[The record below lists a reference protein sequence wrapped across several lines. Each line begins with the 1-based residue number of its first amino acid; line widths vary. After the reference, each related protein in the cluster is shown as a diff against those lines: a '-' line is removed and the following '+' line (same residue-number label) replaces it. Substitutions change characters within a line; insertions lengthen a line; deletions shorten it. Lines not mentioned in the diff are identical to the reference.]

1 LILEAAKQGS
11 GEELIELLEFLPVDD
26 TAKIFNRRNISRYCK
41 IYIND
46 ISPKTK
52 DYTYYPQDKCL
63 KPYIVQIDFRPS
75 NNMAGYAQEDY
86 IKVKYLSKDAPDY
99 DRGFKL
105 GVLKGYKKVY
115 LILLNMNVAIFI

>member
-26 TAKIFNRRNISRYCK
+26 TAKYLTEEIYQDIVKY
-41 IYIND
+41 YIND

-75 NNMAGYAQEDY
+75 NNMAGIGYAQEDY
-86 IKVKYLSKDAPDY
+86 IQVKYLSKDAPDY

-105 GVLKGYKKVY
+105 GVLKGYKK
-115 LILLNMNVAIFI
+115 FI

>member
-26 TAKIFNRRNISRYCK
+26 TAKYLTEEIYQDIVKY
-41 IYIND
+41 YIND

-75 NNMAGYAQEDY
+75 NNMAGIGYAQEDY
-86 IKVKYLSKDAPDY
+86 IQVKYLSKDAPDY
-99 DRGFKL
+99 DR
-105 GVLKGYKKVY
+105 VLN
-115 LILLNMNVAIFI
+115 LEC